1 MLYSHFSQ
9 LDWILDSVKQLD
21 RLFLLSAGVLSV
33 VVVSQAL
40 VKLKGLLVIAAVDLV
55 LVLEVVY
62 LIDVLHPRPLQDM
75 EFYIRLY
82 AIFHYP

>member
-1 MLYSHFSQ
+1 M
-9 LDWILDSVKQLD
+9 
-21 RLFLLSAGVLSV
+21 
-33 VVVSQAL
+33 VSQAL
-40 VKLKGLLVIAAVDLV
+40 VKLKGLLVIDAVDLV

-62 LIDVLHPRPLQDM
+62 LIEVLHPRHLQDM